1 MTALNDYPGIVAVVG
16 SEADV
21 YIINFYTMTV
31 LNKLNLQFK
40 GYTSI

>member
-21 YIINFYTMTV
+21 YIVNFYTMSL
-31 LNKLNLQFK
+31 LNRISLQFK
-40 GYTSI
+40 GFTSI